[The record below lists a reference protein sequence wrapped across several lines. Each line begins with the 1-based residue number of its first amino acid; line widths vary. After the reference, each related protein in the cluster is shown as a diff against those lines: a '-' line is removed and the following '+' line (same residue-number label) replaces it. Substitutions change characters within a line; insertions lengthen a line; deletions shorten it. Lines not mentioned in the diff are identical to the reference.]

1 MVWNIPVHMWVY
13 IYTHIYIYALAHIA
27 WLPAWKCASRMS
39 VVINYNTPHSWN
51 WVPMPR
57 TDALNDLSRFFLI
70 ILRKFD
76 NRHSEKWWWERMATE
91 DSSSGRKHRRHPFS
105 SLILTEQLM
114 RSPFMTFCKV
124 HISWLWSI
132 THVFPSTLPFLQV
145 NYSPRGH
152 SAFEASRPANG
163 CWFLLQIRMNWE
175 NGMKWPGL
183 RLWGEK
189 QMLCF
194 QWFRRDR
201 ARFWVVSYLSTP
213 RREAPRENYPEAS
226 EYAYPSCFP

>member
-1 MVWNIPVHMWVY
+1 MDFY
-13 IYTHIYIYALAHIA
+13 I
-27 WLPAWKCASRMS
+27 
-39 VVINYNTPHSWN
+39 
-51 WVPMPR
+51 
-57 TDALNDLSRFFLI
+57 LSRFFLI

-76 NRHSEKWWWERMATE
+76 NRNSEKWWWERMATE

-175 NGMKWPGL
+175 NGMKWHEMAGAKTLGWKANALFPMISQRQSSIL
-183 RLWGEK
+183 S
-189 QMLCF
+189 
-194 QWFRRDR
+194 
-201 ARFWVVSYLSTP
+201 RFLPV
-213 RREAPRENYPEAS
+213 
-226 EYAYPSCFP
+226 YPSARSAERKLSGSLRIRISELLSLRFFDEHGSSSEQIDPDQSKHITAVTLCTEY